1 VKVHSALASAFVKE
15 GVDTVF
21 GVMGNANLEWWLDL
35 LEAGVDVIHTRQ
47 ETPAVSMAEG
57 WARATGRVGVATTT
71 RGPGLTQ
78 SATGLTVATKQKVP
92 IVVFVG
98 ASPRGDQTHGQY
110 LDHKPF
116 VLATGAGYVGV
127 ETPKDAQDRVR
138 DAFFRARTE
147 RRPIVLDVPM
157 DLVKA
162 DFDEDEDEDYV
173 ASADLLKQPQPFL
186 PSPSRLAEAVDMI
199 KASRRPV
206 IISGIGAAH
215 GGAEESILRLGD
227 RIGAL
232 LASTLPMKGRPESEW
247 NAGIAGLFS
256 TKPAGELFGEA
267 DLVIGVGASMDQRT
281 IEGGYSFAG
290 ARYVHI
296 DARPPYRM
304 GNDRVADCYLQGDGR
319 TTVEA
324 LELILAGDGFSQ
336 VGYRTDDVA
345 RKLTADPDPRVFEL
359 APGTVDPR
367 RAAAILDEL
376 LPREV
381 GLVSGMAHTTGITA
395 LSMPKPR
402 PLQLWT
408 TGFIAVGQ
416 VIPTAIGVARA
427 VHPDRVAMIE
437 GDIGVMMHVNEL
449 DTAARLRLNLL
460 VVIMNDEALGTE
472 FHHMSAHHLPT
483 ASVEIACPDLGLVG
497 RSLGCRGRMARTLD
511 DVRAGVEEFL
521 AGEGPY
527 VLDIRITR
535 IPSVAYRR
543 LQYGMDD

>member
-1 VKVHSALASAFVKE
+1 MKVHAAIADAFVKE
-15 GVDTVF
+15 GVETVF

-35 LEAGVDVIHTRQ
+35 VEAGVEVIHTRQ

-57 WARATGRVGVATTT
+57 WARTTGKVGVATTT

-78 SATGLTVATKQKVP
+78 SATALTVATKQKVP
-92 IVVFVG
+92 IVVYAG
-98 ASPRGDQTHGQY
+98 DSPQGDQTHGQY
-110 LDHKPF
+110 LDQKPF
-116 VLATGAGYVGV
+116 ILATGAGYVGL
-127 ETPKDAQDRVR
+127 ETAQDAQDVVR
-138 DAFFRARTE
+138 DAFFQARTE

-157 DLVKA
+157 DLVKK
-162 DFDEDEDEDYV
+162 DFDDEPLDYV
-173 ASADLLKQPQPFL
+173 PSSVLLNQAQPIVPSAEKLGAAVEMIAAS
-186 PSPSRLAEAVDMI
+186 E
-199 KASRRPV
+199 RPV
-206 IISGIGAAH
+206 IIAGIGAAH
-215 GGAEESILRLGD
+215 GGAEDAILALGE

-256 TKPAGELFGEA
+256 TKAAGELFSEA

-290 ARYVHI
+290 ARYLHI
-296 DARPPYRM
+296 DNRPTYRM

-319 TTVEA
+319 ATVELLAAA
-324 LELILAGDGFSQ
+324 LAADGFEQ
-336 VGYRTDDVA
+336 VGYRTDEVRA
-345 RKLTADPDPRVFEL
+345 RLAVDPDPREFEI
-359 APGTVDPR
+359 AEGTVDPR
-367 RAAAILDEL
+367 RAATLLDEL
-376 LPREV
+376 LPREI
-381 GLVSGMAHTTGITA
+381 GLVSGMAHTTGLTA

-416 VIPTAIGVARA
+416 VIPTAIGVATA
-427 VHPDRVAMIE
+427 VRPERVAMIE

-449 DTAARLRLNLL
+449 DTAARLGLNLL
-460 VVIMNDEALGTE
+460 VVVMNDEALGTE
-472 FHHMSAHHLPT
+472 YQHMTAHHLPT
-483 ASVEIACPDLGLVG
+483 STVEIPCPDLAVVG
-497 RSLGCRGRMARTLD
+497 RALGTRGRLARTLD

-521 AGEGPY
+521 AGDGPY
-527 VLDIRITR
+527 VLDIRVSR